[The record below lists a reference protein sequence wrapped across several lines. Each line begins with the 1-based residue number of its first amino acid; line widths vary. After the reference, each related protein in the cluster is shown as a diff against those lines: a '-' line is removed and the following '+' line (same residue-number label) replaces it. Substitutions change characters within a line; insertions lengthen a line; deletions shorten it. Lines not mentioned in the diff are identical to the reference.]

1 MFIINH
7 GRFIIDLMSNN
18 IKNILNTFF
27 GITIGLIFLYITF
40 YDKPLNEIF
49 DSIKNANIYWL
60 LVNGLLLF
68 IVMYLRAIRW
78 KLIIENS
85 GYSAENIDIMNSTV
99 LGFFVNSFTPKIGEI
114 TRCTTIYRTSKVPF
128 SVSFGTIV
136 IDRIW
141 DMLILLLGIL
151 AIFSLEIE
159 KLKFIKSHV
168 LKNLLSLFSNN
179 SSLIIWLLIVS
190 LFITIIIIF
199 LLYKYHK
206 KIAIFSRIL
215 KFISNTY
222 DTIKNSIKLKKFN
235 SFILITVIIWILLML
250 MNYTC
255 LLALPETDNY
265 SFYFAIVV
273 LFIGGLGWAMPTPGG
288 IGTTHFLILQLFI
301 AYNLDP
307 KTGLSFAVLSNGVT
321 FVFTII
327 FGLIAWPIY
336 EVRRRKATL
345 KN

>member
-1 MFIINH
+1 
-7 GRFIIDLMSNN
+7 MSNN
-18 IKNILNTFF
+18 LKNILNTLI
-27 GITIGLIFLYITF
+27 GIIIGVFFLYITF
-40 YDKPLNEIF
+40 HDKPLDEIF

-60 LVNGLLLF
+60 VVNGVLLF

-78 KLIIENS
+78 KIIIENS
-85 GYSAENIDIMNSTV
+85 GYTAENIDILNSTV

-114 TRCTTIYRTSKVPF
+114 TRCTTIYRTSKIPF

-141 DMLILLLGIL
+141 DIVILLLGIFL
-151 AIFSLEIE
+151 VFSLEIE
-159 KLKFIKSHV
+159 KLKFIKAHV
-168 LKNLLSLFSNN
+168 IQNIMNLFSNN
-179 SSLIIWLLIVS
+179 SSLLIWILIIGS
-190 LFITIIIIF
+190 AFTIILIY
-199 LLYKYHK
+199 LLYKYHERIK
-206 KIAIFSRIL
+206 IFSRIL
-215 KFISNTY
+215 SFISNTLE
-222 DTIKNSIKLKKFN
+222 TVKNSIKLKKFN
-235 SFILITVIIWILLML
+235 SFLLITSSIWILLIL

-265 SFYFAIVV
+265 NLYFAMVV
-273 LFIGGLGWAMPTPGG
+273 LFIGGLGFAMPTPGG
-288 IGTTHFLILQLFI
+288 IGTTHFLILQLFL

-327 FGLIAWPIY
+327 FGLISWPFY
-336 EVRRRKATL
+336 EVRRRKANL

>member
-1 MFIINH
+1 MNSNLKNIINTLV
-7 GRFIIDLMSNN
+7 GLF
-18 IKNILNTFF
+18 
-27 GITIGLIFLYITF
+27 IGLIFLYITF
-40 YDKPLNEIF
+40 HDKPIDEIF

-78 KLIIENS
+78 KIIIENS
-85 GYSAENIDIMNSTV
+85 GYTAENIDIMNSTV

-141 DMLILLLGIL
+141 DMVILLLGIL
-151 AIFSLEIE
+151 AVFSLEIE

-168 LKNLLSLFSNN
+168 IKNILNLFSNN
-179 SSLIIWLLIVS
+179 SNLIIWILIIGSLL
-190 LFITIIIIF
+190 TIILII
-199 LLYKYHK
+199 LLYKFHH
-206 KIAIFSRIL
+206 KIALFSRIL
-215 KFISNTY
+215 SFITNTY
-222 DTIKNSIKLKKFN
+222 DTIKKSIKLKKFN
-235 SFILITVIIWILLML
+235 SFFLITLVIWILLIL

-265 SFYFAIVV
+265 SFYFATVV

-307 KTGLSFAVLSNGVT
+307 KTGLSFAVLSNGIT
-321 FVFTII
+321 FVYTII
-327 FGLIAWPIY
+327 FGLISWPFY
-336 EVRRRKATL
+336 EIRRRKVL
-345 KN
+345 KNNKI